1 MEISGYIGKFFD
13 AHEQVKTA
21 AAEQKKNPPKGKSLK
36 SQALDNIF
44 QEMELERQAVE
55 LRELLIYGVDPAL
68 GAVWTRFQEEFERLQ
83 AEQEKALIAF
93 LSLVI
98 VFAILLPIMAMMY
111 LDILETKA
119 ETKRQQAIVQR
130 LINKAEENK

>member
-1 MEISGYIGKFFD
+1 V
-13 AHEQVKTA
+13 ATA
-21 AAEQKKNPPKGKSLK
+21 KNAKPASRQGANNRGGDDRYPIPPPPLPSNPTN
-36 SQALDNIF
+36 DNN
-44 QEMELERQAVE
+44 EM
-55 LRELLIYGVDPAL
+55 G
-68 GAVWTRFQEEFERLQ
+68 F
-83 AEQEKALIAF
+83 LIAF